1 MEANTIFGAAF
12 DSYRRHTGSSPSSA
26 GFTAMPTTDSGGR
39 SFKIRAADTAG
50 HRSNANIL
58 VKRRYE
64 WRGYRSVSIPNDQTG
79 NLITLNASESDSTIG
94 TITIG
99 LDGTQGLLAED
110 TFPEEVAGLRATGR
124 RICEFTKLAM
134 DPTTGAKQVLA
145 SLFHVAY
152 IVAHRL
158 RGCDMLVMEVNPR
171 HVAYYRRMLGCQIL
185 GKERTN
191 QRVNA
196 PAVLLCLDFAY
207 TREQIGR
214 FAGQPERGES
224 ERTLYP
230 YSFSLAEEAG
240 IICRLRDLDW
250 LSSGW

>member
-12 DSYRRHTGSSPSSA
+12 DSYRRLAGSSLPSG
-26 GFTAMPTTDSGGR
+26 GFTAMQQADDGPR

-50 HRSNANIL
+50 HRSHANIL

-64 WRGYRSVSIPNDQTG
+64 WRGYRSVSIPDDPTG
-79 NLITLNASESDSTIG
+79 HLITLNASESDSTIG

-99 LDGTQGLLAED
+99 LDGPRGLLAED
-110 TFPEEVAGLRATGR
+110 AFPEEIAALRATGQR
-124 RICEFTKLAM
+124 LCEFTKLAM

-158 RGCDMLVMEVNPR
+158 RGCDTLVMEVNPR
-171 HVAYYRRMLGCQIL
+171 HVAYYRRMLGCKIL

-191 QRVNA
+191 HRVNA

-214 FAGQPERGES
+214 FAGQPERAAT

-240 IICRLRDLDW
+240 IICRLRNLEW
-250 LSSGW
+250 LSTGW